1 MLVLFP
7 VSNMAEHH
15 ERGDKMVE
23 QWFELYADDVYSF
36 LAYMVRDRELAKDL
50 TQETFIKA
58 MKGVNS
64 FRADSSPKTWLLT
77 IARNVALNHNRKIQ
91 SEVLVDE
98 FSFDLLSSPMESLE
112 DTVQRRDTYRRLLDV
127 APKHEAVVP

>member
-1 MLVLFP
+1 
-7 VSNMAEHH
+7 
-15 ERGDKMVE
+15 MVE